1 MKATPDEMK
10 RIVEGAQRFLAPTD
24 DPRDD
29 ELFDPSRP
37 ETPPTPAPE
46 VVKPRPSKFVGGYD
60 TSLGKETPR
69 KNLG

>member
-10 RIVEGAQRFLAPTD
+10 QIVEGAQRFLAPTD

-37 ETPPTPAPE
+37 ETPPEE
-46 VVKPRPSKFVGGYD
+46 VVKPRPTKH
-60 TSLGKETPR
+60 
-69 KNLG
+69 